1 LVSIRHVIACELINR
16 TQLAEILLMKAS
28 KDQLDE
34 LSHNMSQVEGNLM
47 EKLELEIKRQDAV
60 VLQHARTMDTKIV
73 KIRNE
78 TNMDTFLLLINKK
91 ADQGETQDK
100 LA

>member
-1 LVSIRHVIACELINR
+1 MIACELINR
-16 TQLAEILLMKAS
+16 TQLAEILLIKAS

-34 LSHNMSQVEGNLM
+34 LFIKLSQVEGNLM
-47 EKLELEIKRQDAV
+47 DKLELEIKRQDAV

-78 TNMDTFLLLINKK
+78 TNMDTFLVLINKK

-100 LA
+100 LAQMTA

>member
-34 LSHNMSQVEGNLM
+34 LSHKMSQVEGNLM
-47 EKLELEIKRQDAV
+47 EKLALEIKR
-60 VLQHARTMDTKIV
+60 
-73 KIRNE
+73 
-78 TNMDTFLLLINKK
+78 
-91 ADQGETQDK
+91 
-100 LA
+100 